1 MSWLNLAFA
10 FIFLCNLLF
19 MVGAILALIR
29 ILDVVGKSSIDL
41 QKAASMVIE
50 TGTQARLM
58 VRHAFN
64 EMERNSDTLA
74 ERADSNGRAV
84 AELSFQVK
92 NLQDQLKT
100 SLARLAVPAA
110 QAQNDANAAPHTGE
124 PAKNRFKEITT
135 EHLKERY
142 AELEQQL
149 QQAQE
154 RAKVAE
160 RRAEAHAVQIDDL
173 QAQIKEKTFATS
185 VAQSNQQD
193 QSSLIASQ
201 QEQIDA
207 LTNREKALLVR
218 IEDMKQEFTRNNV
231 EKNFIEDRFMQLDSA
246 ALDAAKANAEL
257 LP

>member
-1 MSWLNLAFA
+1 MNWLNLAFA

-64 EMERNSDTLA
+64 EMERNSDDLA
-74 ERADSNGRAV
+74 ARADSNGRAV

-100 SLARLAVPAA
+100 GLARLAVPDP
-110 QAQNDANAAPHTGE
+110 QAQNVGE
-124 PAKNRFKEITT
+124 PAKSRPKEVAM

-142 AELEQQL
+142 ADLEQKL

-154 RAKVAE
+154 RVKVAE
-160 RRAEAHAVQIDDL
+160 RRAEANAAQIDDL
-173 QAQIKEKTFATS
+173 NAQIKEKSFATS
-185 VAQSNQQD
+185 VAQSSQHD

-207 LTNREKALLVR
+207 LTNREKALLAR
-218 IEDMKQEFTRNNV
+218 IEDMKQEFMRNNV
-231 EKNFIEDRFMQLDSA
+231 EKNFIEDRFLQLDSA
-246 ALDAAKANAEL
+246 ALDAAKASAEL

>member
-29 ILDVVGKSSIDL
+29 ILDVVGKSSVDL
-41 QKAASMVIE
+41 QKAASNVIE
-50 TGTQARLM
+50 MGAQTRLM

-64 EMERNSDTLA
+64 EMERNSDALDA
-74 ERADSNGRAV
+74 RADSNGRAV

-100 SLARLAVPAA
+100 SLARLVVPEAH
-110 QAQNDANAAPHTGE
+110 AQNNAVQNATE
-124 PAKNRFKEITT
+124 PAKSRPKEVAM

-142 AELEQQL
+142 ADLEQQL

-160 RRAEAHAVQIDDL
+160 RRAEANAVQIDDL
-173 QAQIKEKTFATS
+173 QAQIKEQSFAKS
-185 VAQSNQQD
+185 MDKSSLHD
-193 QSSLIASQ
+193 QSGLIASQ

-207 LTNREKALLVR
+207 LTSREKTLLAR
-218 IEDMKQEFTRNNV
+218 IEDMKQEFMRSDV
-231 EKNFIEDRFMQLDSA
+231 EKNFIEDRFLQLDSA
-246 ALDAAKANAEL
+246 ALDAAKASADI

>member
-1 MSWLNLAFA
+1 MNWLNLAFA

-41 QKAASMVIE
+41 QKAASTVIE

-64 EMERNSDTLA
+64 EMERNSDDLA
-74 ERADSNGRAV
+74 ARADSNGRAV

-100 SLARLAVPAA
+100 GLARLAVPDPLAQNNAA
-110 QAQNDANAAPHTGE
+110 QNPGE
-124 PAKNRFKEITT
+124 SAKSRPKEVAM

-142 AELEQQL
+142 ADLEQKL

-154 RAKVAE
+154 RVKVAE
-160 RRAEAHAVQIDDL
+160 RRAEANAAQIDDL
-173 QAQIKEKTFATS
+173 NAQIKEKSFATS
-185 VAQSNQQD
+185 VAQSSQHD
-193 QSSLIASQ
+193 QSGLIASQ

-207 LTNREKALLVR
+207 LTNREKALLAR
-218 IEDMKQEFTRNNV
+218 IEDMKQEFMRNNV

-246 ALDAAKANAEL
+246 ALDAAKASAEL

>member
-1 MSWLNLAFA
+1 MNWLNLAFA

-41 QKAASMVIE
+41 QKAASTVIE

-64 EMERNSDTLA
+64 EMEHNSDALA
-74 ERADSNGRAV
+74 ARADSNGRAV
-84 AELSFQVK
+84 AELSFQVR

-100 SLARLAVPAA
+100 SLARLAVPDP
-110 QAQNDANAAPHTGE
+110 QAQNAAE
-124 PAKNRFKEITT
+124 PAKSRPKEVAM

-142 AELEQQL
+142 ADLEQKL

-154 RAKVAE
+154 RVKVAE
-160 RRAEAHAVQIDDL
+160 RRAEANAAQIDDL
-173 QAQIKEKTFATS
+173 QAQIKEKSFATS
-185 VAQSNQQD
+185 VAQSSQHD
-193 QSSLIASQ
+193 QSGLIASQ

-207 LTNREKALLVR
+207 LTNREKALLAR

-246 ALDAAKANAEL
+246 ALDVAHASAEL